1 MAARKSVTAI
11 SVSALIAD
19 LKDPQRSEVE
29 TLRALILGVAKGVG
43 EEVKWN
49 SPSFHTGEH
58 FATMRLNGKI
68 LLQLILHLGV
78 KKSALARDAIDDPE
92 GLLQW
97 LGPDRACINMAEAGF
112 VARHAESIRSIVGQW
127 VQHVPPLTSD

>member
-68 LLQLILHLGV
+68 LLQLIRGIATFLGDEHCRYQ
-78 KKSALARDAIDDPE
+78 SATHSLPMGKPGVSGKRFNSM
-92 GLLQW
+92 
-97 LGPDRACINMAEAGF
+97 RRS
-112 VARHAESIRSIVGQW
+112 VA
-127 VQHVPPLTSD
+127 